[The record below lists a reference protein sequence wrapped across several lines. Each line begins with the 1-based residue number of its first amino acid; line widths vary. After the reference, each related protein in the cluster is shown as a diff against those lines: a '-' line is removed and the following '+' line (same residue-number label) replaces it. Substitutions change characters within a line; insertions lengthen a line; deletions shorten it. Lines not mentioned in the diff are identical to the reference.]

1 MNNPDQYVI
10 LDASALI
17 TLLSEE
23 KEYEV
28 VASILPKSI
37 MSSVNVAE
45 VAKFLIEKRGLSK
58 EEVSNIIHSLIEKI
72 MPFDTKLALTSAAI
86 IIQTKS
92 LGLSLGDR
100 ACLALA
106 ISTGYTVYSSD
117 RIWSQLELDCKIV
130 VIR

>member
-1 MNNPDQYVI
+1 MNNADQYVI

-23 KEYEV
+23 KGYEV

-72 MPFDTKLALTSAAI
+72 MPFDTKTSSNKCCYYYPNKKLRVVTWRSGMPCSCDI
-86 IIQTKS
+86 NRLYS
-92 LGLSLGDR
+92 L
-100 ACLALA
+100 
-106 ISTGYTVYSSD
+106 
-117 RIWSQLELDCKIV
+117 
-130 VIR
+130 